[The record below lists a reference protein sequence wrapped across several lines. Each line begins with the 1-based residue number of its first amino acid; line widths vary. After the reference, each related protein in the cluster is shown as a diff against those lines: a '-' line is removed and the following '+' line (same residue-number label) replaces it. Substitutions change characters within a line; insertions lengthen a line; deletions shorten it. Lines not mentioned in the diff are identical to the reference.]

1 MIIKNEYKDFKPSHL
16 IAFLKVLN
24 ENKITIESKIL
35 DHGCGSG
42 LTLFFLALNGYKNIW
57 GIDINNSKAFN
68 ASMESCK
75 NKVFKVI
82 LKTKENKIQ
91 IYNGKNSF

>member
-1 MIIKNEYKDFKPSHL
+1 M
-16 IAFLKVLN
+16 
-24 ENKITIESKIL
+24 

-68 ASMESCK
+68 ASMESC

-91 IYNGKNSF
+91 IYNEKRIPFKSNF